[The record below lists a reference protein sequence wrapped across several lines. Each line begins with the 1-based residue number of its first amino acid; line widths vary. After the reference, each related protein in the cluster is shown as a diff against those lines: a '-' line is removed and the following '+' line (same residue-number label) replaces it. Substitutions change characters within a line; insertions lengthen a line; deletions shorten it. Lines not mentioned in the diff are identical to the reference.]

1 MSNPKLFFILKN
13 KVLIPYN
20 GQNFLLDKMFKENY
34 VLDCNKDNYNEY
46 TKNIINSKS
55 EGTIFWSNIYSFN
68 HSKFIFN
75 FAELTEI
82 NTSTITYKYNSDYVM
97 IENLEAKDFDVHSDY
112 EIQTQN
118 IASKEQLIDT
128 IKKKYPCPTISDS
141 GFYIEERNWNFLVR
155 NILKQVNTILI
166 GPTGTGKTEIVRF
179 ICDKLNIPCHIYD
192 MGSMQDPLTD
202 LLGSHR
208 LENGS
213 SIFDYSKFV
222 SDIQQPGVILLD
234 ELSRAP
240 LTANNILFPCLDSRR
255 TLPVEIADSKSDRI
269 IKVHPECTFIA
280 TANIGSEYTGT
291 QEIDSALLNRFL
303 PLQLDYLPEE
313 VEVKVL
319 IKRTNIDVKS
329 AEKLVKFANKVR
341 ENYMSGMLS
350 KSVSTRETLACAE
363 LVVDGFSIMDAVD
376 FVISNKYINNNYNTE
391 YSDVKKLIVGF

>member
-13 KVLIPYN
+13 KVLVPQR
-20 GQNFLLDKMFKENY
+20 GQNSLLDKMFQESY
-34 VLDCNKDNYNEY
+34 VLESNKAGYNTY
-46 TKNIINSKS
+46 TKNVINEGIDGTVYCS
-55 EGTIFWSNIYSFN
+55 EKYAFNQYKFTFNFSELIKANISNITYSF
-68 HSKFIFN
+68 
-75 FAELTEI
+75 
-82 NTSTITYKYNSDYVM
+82 SDYAT
-97 IENLEAKDFDVHSDY
+97 IENPEAKDFDVHSNY

-118 IASKEQLIDT
+118 ATSKEQLINT
-128 IKKKYPCPTISDS
+128 IKKKYPCPTITDS

-155 NILKQVNTILI
+155 NIFKQVNTILI
-166 GPTGTGKTEIVRF
+166 GPTGTGKTEIIRF
-179 ICDKLNIPCHIYD
+179 ICNKLGIPCHIYD

-208 LENGS
+208 LVNGS
-213 SIFDYSKFV
+213 SIFDYAKFV

-255 TLPVEIADSKSDRI
+255 TLPVEIADSKSDRT

-280 TANIGSEYTGT
+280 TANIGSEYSGT
-291 QEIDSALLNRFL
+291 QEIDAALLNRFL

-313 VEVKVL
+313 IEVKVL
-319 IKRTNIDVKS
+319 IKRTNIDVNS
-329 AEKLVKFANKVR
+329 AEKLVRFANKVR
-341 ENYMSGMLS
+341 ENYMTGMLS

-376 FVISNKYINNNYNTE
+376 FVISNKYINNNYNSE